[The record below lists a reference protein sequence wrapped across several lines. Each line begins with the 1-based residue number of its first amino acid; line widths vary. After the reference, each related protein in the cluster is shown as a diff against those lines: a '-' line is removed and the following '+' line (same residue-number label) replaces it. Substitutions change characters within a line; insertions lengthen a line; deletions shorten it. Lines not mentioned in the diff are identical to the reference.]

1 MLFPARLHAA
11 LADGTVTVA
20 FRRWRR
26 PTVRAGGTLR
36 SPVGVLSIDAVEIVP
51 VASIDDADARAAGY
65 ASAAEL
71 IADLRPPAP
80 GQDPA
85 TVHRIAFRR
94 VGDDPR
100 AALRERADLS
110 PAERDELRA
119 ALAGID
125 ARSRRGPW
133 TAATLALI
141 RDRPGVRAAELAAAA
156 GRETLKFKAD
166 VRRLKELGLTESLE
180 TGYRLSPR
188 GEALLESFD

>member
-1 MLFPARLHAA
+1 MLFPARLHPA

-36 SPVGVLSIDAVEIVP
+36 SPGGVLAIESVEVVP
-51 VASIDDADARAAGY
+51 VATIGDADARAAGY
-65 ASAAEL
+65 PSAAAL
-71 IADLRPPAP
+71 LADLRPPAP

-85 TVHRIAFRR
+85 TVHRIAFHR
-94 VGDDPR
+94 VGEDPR
-100 AALRERADLS
+100 AALRSRADLS
-110 PAERDELRA
+110 LAERDELRA
-119 ALAGID
+119 TLARID

-133 TAATLALI
+133 TTATLELI
-141 RDRPGVRAAELAAAA
+141 RDRPGVRAADLAATA

-180 TGYRLSPR
+180 VGYRLSPR
-188 GEALLESFD
+188 GAALLGG